1 MKAFLVS
8 LLGIAK
14 IVANWLFSPTG
25 RTVLQWSGK
34 AVAWVHEAAQDP
46 ELTKREKF
54 LKVANR
60 VGNELIVAGVFKDG
74 EVPQGMVT
82 KIVEIAHG
90 AWQEE
95 QRKLEGT
102 AKK

>member
-34 AVAWVHEAAQDP
+34 AVAWVHEAGDRKDLSKRQKFDMVAARVTK
-46 ELTKREKF
+46 EL
-54 LKVANR
+54 LD
-60 VGNELIVAGVFKDG
+60 AGVVKAG
-74 EVPQGMVT
+74 AVPQGMVT

-95 QRKLEGT
+95 QRKLEGE

>member
-14 IVANWLFSPTG
+14 IIANWLFSSQG

-34 AVAWVHEAAQDP
+34 AVTWVHEAAAD
-46 ELTKREKF
+46 ESLSKADKF
-54 LKVANR
+54 KKVAER
-60 VGNELIVAGVFKDG
+60 VTYELLYAGVVQAG
-74 EVPQGMVT
+74 SVPQGMVT

-95 QRKLEGT
+95 QRKLEEAG
-102 AKK
+102 K